1 MGNFVQ
7 PNIQTLIG
15 DDGLYWVGCMSVR
28 AYVCGGAESEI
39 AWSWVLMLFIIR
51 LFCSVNS
58 LVAPLKTDLIA

>member
-1 MGNFVQ
+1 
-7 PNIQTLIG
+7 
-15 DDGLYWVGCMSVR
+15 MSVR